1 MDDSKWKVHLRR
13 SNIYFKWCY
22 MFFQMESNT
31 KLNFLAN
38 FGIVRNFLAIFRKFW
53 LFSTPKLPDMSF
65 LAQNLNSAI
74 NFGLYRHL
82 KSISRGVG
90 NWKCCLSTIANQC
103 AMGHA
108 FYTDVGLKIV
118 SPRVKKGEHV
128 ENPKLGSDPNYYFF
142 FLYKIPFF
150 TWASTRVRGGVCEP
164 FRRF

>member
-1 MDDSKWKVHLRR
+1 MNDSQWQVHLRR

-38 FGIVRNFLAIFRKFW
+38 FGIARNFLAIFRKFW
-53 LFSTPKLPDMSF
+53 LFSTPKLPDMVF

-103 AMGHA
+103 AMGHGL
-108 FYTDVGLKIV
+108 FYWCWLKNCESQGEKGRTCRKSKIV
-118 SPRVKKGEHV
+118 I
-128 ENPKLGSDPNYYFF
+128 GSQLLF
-142 FLYKIPFF
+142 FLFIQDPFF
-150 TWASTRVRGGVCEP
+150 HSGIQ
-164 FRRF
+164 